1 MHGRH
6 SGEPFRGQGR
16 DASPWLVWFLSF
28 KNIGLDVHFGVDVQ
42 GSSLVLLTEKT
53 KTQFSFNNKKRDL
66 GQFLNG
72 PVL

>member
-1 MHGRH
+1 MYYNSVRG
-6 SGEPFRGQGR
+6 SGIQ
-16 DASPWLVWFLSF
+16 AWLVWFLSF